1 MDILVSSNLERL
13 LYHVTQDS
21 GKVSGWMQA
30 LAQAGRY
37 EVPQAVLCRIRQDFA
52 CTSADDTA
60 AAQTLGAVSYTHL
73 MGKVI

>member
-13 LYHVTQDS
+13 LYHITQDGS
-21 GKVSGWMQA
+21 RVSGWMQA

-52 CTSADDTA
+52 CASADDAA
-60 AAQTLGAVSYTHL
+60 AAQTLGDVWRRC
-73 MGKVI
+73 V